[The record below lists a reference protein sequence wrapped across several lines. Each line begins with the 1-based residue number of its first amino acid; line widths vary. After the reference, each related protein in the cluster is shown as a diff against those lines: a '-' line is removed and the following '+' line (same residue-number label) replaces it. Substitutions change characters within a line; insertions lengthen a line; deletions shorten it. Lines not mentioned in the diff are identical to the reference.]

1 MLIQPLNRYTWVDEW
16 YSSCW
21 LVCCCRGDWCA
32 VMSDWNWRGS
42 RDGYLLLPP
51 CCYSCLCCCCSQ
63 MRLLGGLCPIVWVK
77 HCLVRV
83 MVSVSVQFRFL
94 FSPFFSLYVYT
105 IYVYIFFDPL
115 SLSLL
120 EMFVTP
126 MAGFCAS
133 VFLPSRPASIIDL
146 NYCSHTDDDWMIG
159 DFWLC
164 WLPLINDV
172 GRCWLLDLLSS
183 NTPVSLTRRA
193 ICSIHQLIR

>member
-115 SLSLL
+115 SLPLRNVCDANGWLL
-120 EMFVTP
+120 CFSFSSVT
-126 MAGFCAS
+126 AGF
-133 VFLPSRPASIIDL
+133 
-146 NYCSHTDDDWMIG
+146 NYRFELLFAHRRWLDDW
-159 DFWLC
+159 
-164 WLPLINDV
+164 
-172 GRCWLLDLLSS
+172 RLLALL
-183 NTPVSLTRRA
+183 A
-193 ICSIHQLIR
+193 AFD